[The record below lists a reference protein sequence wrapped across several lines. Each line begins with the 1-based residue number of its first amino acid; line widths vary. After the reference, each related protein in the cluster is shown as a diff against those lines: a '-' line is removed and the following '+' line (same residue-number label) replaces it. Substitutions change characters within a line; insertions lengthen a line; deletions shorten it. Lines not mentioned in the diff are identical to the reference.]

1 MCGRLLV
8 NEKKDPKRERER
20 ESSSSKNEPNKQ
32 ITTTTTNKNP
42 GEQVERNQK
51 DKYSKR
57 KVRGAVN
64 NTVVVVVVVGRS
76 IVVVVAVEAK
86 KERPHIHHTQL
97 MTCFRDIRL
106 YYPNLV
112 CVLYV

>member
-1 MCGRLLV
+1 MITAEYKCVVGYWST
-8 NEKKDPKRERER
+8 KKKTQRERER

-32 ITTTTTNKNP
+32 TTTTTTNKNP

-64 NTVVVVVVVGRS
+64 NTVVVVGRS
-76 IVVVVAVEAK
+76 IVVVVAV
-86 KERPHIHHTQL
+86 
-97 MTCFRDIRL
+97 
-106 YYPNLV
+106 
-112 CVLYV
+112 